1 MVSSLFISS
10 VLALSAVVSA
20 STPLVARSV
29 ANVEAGKHIGVGDV
43 GIAGVLNNALQVKN
57 IGVHGEYWTT

>member
-20 STPLVARSV
+20 STPLVARSAANIV
-29 ANVEAGKHIGVGDV
+29 AGHHIGLGDV
-43 GIAGVLNNALQVKN
+43 GVSRVLTNAVQVN
-57 IGVHGEYWTT
+57 GLDVHGEYWTT